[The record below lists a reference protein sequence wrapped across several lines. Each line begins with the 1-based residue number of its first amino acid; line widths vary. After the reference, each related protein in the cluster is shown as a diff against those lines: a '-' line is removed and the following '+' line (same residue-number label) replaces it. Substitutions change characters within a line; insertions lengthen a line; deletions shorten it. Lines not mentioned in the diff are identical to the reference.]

1 MTKGNE
7 VSRAASSAR
16 REKDIPKRKKG
27 KAAEDTSSDS
37 DDDRATEKEAQRI
50 REKERKRRLAAAEA
64 DSVITDRMIAE
75 AEARNQAKLAKLAE
89 TRASYPVI

>member
-1 MTKGNE
+1 

-27 KAAEDTSSDS
+27 KADEDTSSDS

-50 REKERKRRLAAAEA
+50 REK
-64 DSVITDRMIAE
+64 
-75 AEARNQAKLAKLAE
+75 
-89 TRASYPVI
+89 